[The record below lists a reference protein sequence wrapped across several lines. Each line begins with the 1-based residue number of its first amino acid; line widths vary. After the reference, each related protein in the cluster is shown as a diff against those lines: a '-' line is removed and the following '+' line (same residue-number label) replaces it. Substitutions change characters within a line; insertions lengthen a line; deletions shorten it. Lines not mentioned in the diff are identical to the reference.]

1 MRTGKFLEHLQ
12 ALVRALSIQDPVV
25 AYTAVGR
32 QASYAAY
39 LVFDSLQWVH
49 GSKAYQFA
57 PDTYKTIAKNA
68 ARFWLLGLTFSLISG
83 AYKSN
88 ALRSRRAAALRP
100 RATAEKEAERKVEL
114 QQIKKEEGAVRWQLV
129 QDALDWINPATTAE
143 FTSFD
148 DGGESPPKAMREY
161 CRNSVLNHAIS
172 FAQSSVLLERPH
184 RSWELTAS
192 GKLSMAHLQ
201 PRSERIGAADLFRC
215 CDEVE
220 SEVRTPRTA
229 GISYHWDVRLL
240 ADGAQVLQSR
250 RGIADV
256 QGG

>member
-1 MRTGKFLEHLQ
+1 MSATVNQIVLHPMLTASLKYASTTVGRDKLFRTIQYFARFLAWYEYRKGATKETVTRLTNLKSSLALSRKLMRTGKFLEHLQ

-49 GSKAYQFA
+49 GSKAYTFA

-68 ARFWLLGLTFSLISG
+68 ARFWLLGLTFSLVSG
-83 AYKSN
+83 AYKSQ

-148 DGGESPPKAMREY
+148 DGAIGLAGTVTSIMGAY
-161 CRNSVLNHAIS
+161 SQWQSVNG
-172 FAQSSVLLERPH
+172 
-184 RSWELTAS
+184 AS
-192 GKLSMAHLQ
+192 
-201 PRSERIGAADLFRC
+201 AAKK
-215 CDEVE
+215 
-220 SEVRTPRTA
+220 
-229 GISYHWDVRLL
+229 
-240 ADGAQVLQSR
+240 
-250 RGIADV
+250 
-256 QGG
+256 